1 MKISEES
8 ISRLREKISDRMSGK
23 RLAHTLAVEK
33 MAVRIGNIYCPERT
47 DVLAAAALLHDITKE
62 KTTEEHI
69 AICERYGAE
78 YTNENVAA
86 PKTFHAITAA
96 ASIPVEFPEFN
107 DAEIIS
113 AIRYH
118 TTGRE
123 GMTLTEKIIYIAD
136 YIDETR
142 TFPDCITLREMF
154 WGSDVESMSEAERL
168 LHLDRVVLRSLEMTV
183 ADLIE
188 CGRVINSDTLAAK
201 EYISKKV
208 NNGEN

>member
-96 ASIPVEFPEFN
+96 ASISVEFPEFN

-113 AIRYH
+113 AVRYH

-123 GMTLTEKIIYIAD
+123 EMTLTEKIIYIAD

-154 WGSDVESMSEAERL
+154 WVSDVESMSEAERL

>member
-1 MKISEES
+1 M
-8 ISRLREKISDRMSGK
+8 L
-23 RLAHTLAVEK
+23 T
-33 MAVRIGNIYCPERT
+33 
-47 DVLAAAALLHDITKE
+47 
-62 KTTEEHI
+62 
-69 AICERYGAE
+69 
-78 YTNENVAA
+78 
-86 PKTFHAITAA
+86 
-96 ASIPVEFPEFN
+96 ASIPVELPELN

-113 AIRYH
+113 AVRYH

>member
-8 ISRLREKISDRMSGK
+8 ISLLREKISERMSGK

-69 AICERYGAE
+69 AICERYGAK

-96 ASIPVEFPEFN
+96 ASIPVEFPELN

-113 AIRYH
+113 AVRYH

-123 GMTLTEKIIYIAD
+123 EMTLTEKIIYIAD

>member
-96 ASIPVEFPEFN
+96 ASIPVEFPELN

-113 AIRYH
+113 AVRYH

-154 WGSDVESMSEAERL
+154 WGSDVESMSEEERL

-188 CGRVINSDTLAAK
+188 CGKVINSDTLAAK